1 MTSET
6 NYTPEQLDE
15 FNANME
21 RALLQFSAV
30 RRGDFLFYGYG
41 RNRDLTTEQ
50 LAQILADNAHRLR
63 VWSPPSLDGVA
74 SVSINGDA
82 VQLNIE
88 TGSDDD

>member
-30 RRGDFLFYGYG
+30 RRYG

-82 VQLNIE
+82 VQLNLE
-88 TGSDDD
+88 TGTGDD

>member
-6 NYTPEQLDE
+6 NYTPEQLDK
-15 FNANME
+15 FNAAME

-30 RRGDFLFYGYG
+30 RRYG

-50 LAQILADNAHRLR
+50 LAQVLADNAHRIR
-63 VWSPPSLDGVA
+63 VWLPPSLDGVA

-88 TGSDDD
+88 TGTDDD